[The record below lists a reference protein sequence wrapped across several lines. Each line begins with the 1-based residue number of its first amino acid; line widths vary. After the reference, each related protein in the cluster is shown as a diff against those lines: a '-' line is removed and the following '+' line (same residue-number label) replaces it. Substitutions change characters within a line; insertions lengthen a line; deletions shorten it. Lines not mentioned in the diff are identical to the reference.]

1 MQQWSYPGLKIA
13 PGRYFGSLYTDDLVI
28 AGHNYARH
36 FSPLTQLTVDTEVL
50 QPTQIE
56 EMAVKTPENNW
67 DLTLFTCTTTG
78 QARYALRCVRTD
90 E

>member
-1 MQQWSYPGLKIA
+1 MNDNTW
-13 PGRYFGSLYTDDLVI
+13 
-28 AGHNYARH
+28 HYAV
-36 FSPLTQLTVDTEVL
+36 SDTEVL
-50 QPTQIE
+50 QLTQIE

-67 DLTLFTCTTTG
+67 DLTLFTCTTTS

>member
-1 MQQWSYPGLKIA
+1 MNDNTW
-13 PGRYFGSLYTDDLVI
+13 
-28 AGHNYARH
+28 HYAV
-36 FSPLTQLTVDTEVL
+36 SDTEAL